1 MSSSPVH
8 SSNPPTE
15 QGRLTA
21 GDGVSLAWYRWD
33 PAGNPHGSICL
44 THGLG
49 EHAGRYRHV
58 ARAFA
63 QAGFSVLA
71 FDLRG
76 HGKSEGP
83 RGHSPDYR
91 RILDDLGLMLRTVP
105 ARPCLVY
112 GHSVGGQLVLNRAMT
127 QPEGIDAVIAT
138 GPWLRLAFPAPALRV
153 LIGRT
158 LCGVLP
164 ALTLPSGL
172 ETAAL
177 SRDPE
182 VVAAYR
188 ADPLVHDRLSTR
200 FGIDLLDE
208 GQRALDRAGGLS
220 LPVLLMHGSEDRI
233 IDPEATRQFFERA
246 GSADKRLRIWPGL
259 YHEIHN
265 EPEWESVLQ
274 ESTGWA
280 LSHAG

>member
-1 MSSSPVH
+1 MYSSPAH

-15 QGRLTA
+15 RGRLTA

-33 PAGNPHGSICL
+33 PAGKPRGSVFV

-49 EHAGRYRHV
+49 EHAGRYGHV
-58 ARAFA
+58 ARAFTRT
-63 QAGFSVLA
+63 GFTVLA

-76 HGKSEGP
+76 HGRSDGR

-91 RILDDLGLMLRTVP
+91 RMLDDLGVVLRSGSV
-105 ARPCLVY
+105 RPCLAY
-112 GHSVGGQLVLNRAMT
+112 GHSVGGQLLLNRALT
-127 QPEGIDAVIAT
+127 QPEGMDAVIVT
-138 GPWLRLAFPAPALRV
+138 GPWLRLAFPAPKPKV
-153 LIGRT
+153 FIGKT
-158 LCGVLP
+158 LCGILP

-188 ADPLVHDRLSTR
+188 ADPLVHDRLSIR
-200 FGIDLLDE
+200 FGIDLLTE
-208 GQRALDRAGGLS
+208 GQRALDRAGGFR
-220 LPVLLMHGSEDRI
+220 LPVLLMHGSDDRVT
-233 IDPEATRQFFERA
+233 DPEATRQFFDRA
-246 GSADKRLRIWPGL
+246 GSADKRLRLWPGL

-265 EPEWESVLQ
+265 EPEWESVLE